1 MSVAAAASSNAP
13 TLSGLASGLNWTN
26 IINEMVSI
34 QEEPETTM
42 GAQKTTLQTQN
53 SAYQTVGNDLTT
65 LQGDVKTLSNPNF
78 FDSRTVSVGT
88 PSVASATADQGT
100 PLGTYTFKISKLAT
114 DASWQGATATADP
127 LSSTDDVSG
136 VTLSSAGFAT
146 PVTAGTFTVDG
157 DQVSISS
164 SDTLQSVFNKIATA
178 TGNAVTASYDSG
190 TDEITLS
197 SGSPIVLGNATDTSN
212 FLQVAQ
218 LYNNGGDS
226 VTSASALGGINL
238 DNPVASANLATPITD
253 GGSGNGE
260 FLINGVAINF
270 DASTD
275 SINDILQRINDSAAG
290 VTATY
295 DAVNN
300 QFQLTNKT
308 TGDVGISMQDVAGK
322 GNFLAATGLAGGSL
336 TRGTD
341 LQYSINGGG
350 TLTSQ
355 SNTVDSTSSGIT
367 GLSVTALGAGTTSV
381 TVQSDTA
388 TISSAI
394 SSFVTDYNA
403 VENYIS
409 SQTATTTSASGTV
422 TPGTLTGDM
431 DIEGI
436 ATQLRQLATAAPSGL
451 TGSVQTINDIGVASD
466 GTDNTLTLDSSGLTA
481 ALTNNLSDI
490 KTMFTDPTT
499 GLATTLN
506 SYLNNANGSNGVLA
520 TKENS
525 NNRQSADITSSIT
538 ALQQQISQ
546 NETELQNEFTNMET
560 AISSINTQKQYLT
573 DFFSSST
580 ATTALA
586 TASSSSGSSTSSTTG

>member
-1 MSVAAAASSNAP
+1 MSVAATASSNAP

-146 PVTAGTFTVDG
+146 PVTAGTFTVNG

-212 FLQVAQ
+212 FLQVTQ
-218 LYNNGGDS
+218 LYNNGGHS